1 MLVWGTCL
9 RNVVSQGRYLDLIQ
23 GMTPIKRGFFD
34 HLADTSLLTTNP
46 RAIMSFGGNLFGHPH
61 QTSLGMLNQLTIRN
75 YVLVDHLDISFAPG
89 LTGITG
95 ESGAGK
101 SILLGALGL
110 LMGERARTDSVRP
123 GAAKADVS
131 AEFGLRKDSALHQ
144 KLLADELIEVDDDCC
159 LVRRVISAEG
169 RSRAFIND
177 VPVTVNYLKE
187 ATEYLVDIQDQDQHQ
202 RLSDRHVQRN
212 MLDEYVQAKPLAEK
226 VGTLWRDWQSSA
238 REIERLQRAIAE
250 QEDRK
255 NLLNYQLEEFDAI
268 GIADGELATLET
280 EHKRLA
286 QAQGILAELSQVQT
300 SMENLDDL
308 RQATKVLE
316 GIDDSHS
323 ALDAGVETLNS
334 ALALI
339 DDASRDLRHY
349 ADQVIVDPQTLADTE
364 SRLEQLY
371 ELARKHKVQPERLAE
386 HAQRLRE
393 EFDAIASDRSSLEQL
408 TAQEQEQQRAF
419 AAQAEKLSSLR
430 KKKAASFQSAVGEQ
444 MHALGIKEGELSIV
458 FHAQQSEHGLEQIE
472 FHVRTNKRFD
482 AGPLNRIASGG
493 EQTRI
498 NLAIQIVAAQ
508 RSQLPCLILDE
519 ADVGVGGTTADT
531 VGRIL
536 RDLAERSQV
545 ICVTHAPQVAARSH
559 NHMCVVK
566 REAETDITALDPEQ
580 RVEELARMLAG
591 ADVTDKTRDYA
602 QTLLNEAHQGGK

>member
-1 MLVWGTCL
+1 M
-9 RNVVSQGRYLDLIQ
+9 
-23 GMTPIKRGFFD
+23 P
-34 HLADTSLLTTNP
+34 
-46 RAIMSFGGNLFGHPH
+46 FGVNLFTYPL
-61 QTSLGMLNQLTIRN
+61 QPSPLMLNQLTIRN
-75 YVLVDHLDISFAPG
+75 YVLVDHLDIGFAPG

-123 GAAKADVS
+123 GADKADVS
-131 AEFGLRKDSALHQ
+131 AEFALRKDSALHQ
-144 KLLADELIEVDDDCC
+144 KLLTDELIEADDDCC
-159 LVRRVISAEG
+159 LVRRVVSAEG
-169 RSRAFIND
+169 RSRAFINN

-187 ATEYLVDIQDQDQHQ
+187 ATEHLVDIQGQDQHQ
-202 RLSDRHVQRN
+202 RLSDRNVQRS
-212 MLDEYVQAKPLAEK
+212 MLDEYAEAKPLAEK
-226 VGTLWRDWQSSA
+226 VSTLWRDWQGSA
-238 REIERLQRAIAE
+238 AEIARLQSAIAE

-255 NLLNYQLEEFDAI
+255 NLLSYQIEEFDAVSLV
-268 GIADGELATLET
+268 DGELATLEI
-280 EHKRLA
+280 EHKRLS
-286 QAQGILAELSQVQT
+286 QAQSILAELAQVQA

-308 RQATKVLE
+308 RQASKMLE
-316 GIDDSHS
+316 GIDDNHS
-323 ALDAGVETLNS
+323 ALDAGAETLNS

-339 DDASRDLRHY
+339 DDANRDLRHY
-349 ADQVIVDPQTLADTE
+349 AEQVIVDPQTLADTE
-364 SRLEQLY
+364 ARLEQIY
-371 ELARKHKVQPERLAE
+371 DLARKHRVQPERLAE
-386 HAQRLRE
+386 HAQSLGK

-408 TAQEQEQQRAF
+408 TAQEAEQQRAF
-419 AAQAEKLSSLR
+419 EEQATKLSSLR
-430 KKKAASFQSAVGEQ
+430 TKKAKSFGSAVDEQ

-458 FHAQQSEHGLEQIE
+458 FHPQQSEHGLEQIE

-566 REAETDITALDPEQ
+566 REAETDITALNFEQ

-602 QTLLNEAHQGGK
+602 QTLLNEASTTAK

>member
-1 MLVWGTCL
+1 M
-9 RNVVSQGRYLDLIQ
+9 
-23 GMTPIKRGFFD
+23 P
-34 HLADTSLLTTNP
+34 
-46 RAIMSFGGNLFGHPH
+46 FGVNLFTYPL
-61 QTSLGMLNQLTIRN
+61 QPSPLMLNQLTIRN
-75 YVLVDHLDISFAPG
+75 YVLVDHLDIGFAPG

-101 SILLGALGL
+101 SILLGALSL

-123 GAAKADVS
+123 GADKADVS
-131 AEFGLRKDSALHQ
+131 AEFALRKDSALHQ
-144 KLLADELIEVDDDCC
+144 KLLTDELIEADDDCC
-159 LVRRVISAEG
+159 LVRRVVSAEG
-169 RSRAFIND
+169 RSRAFINN
-177 VPVTVNYLKE
+177 VPVTVNYLKQ
-187 ATEYLVDIQDQDQHQ
+187 ATEHLVDIQDQDQHQ
-202 RLSDRHVQRN
+202 RLSDRNVQRS
-212 MLDEYVQAKPLAEK
+212 MLDEYAEAKPLAEK
-226 VGTLWRDWQSSA
+226 VSTLWRDWQGSA
-238 REIERLQRAIAE
+238 AEIARLQSAIAE

-255 NLLNYQLEEFDAI
+255 NLLSYQIEEFDAVSLV
-268 GIADGELATLET
+268 DGELATLEI
-280 EHKRLA
+280 EHKRLS
-286 QAQGILAELSQVQT
+286 QAQSILAELAQVQA

-308 RQATKVLE
+308 RQASKMLE
-316 GIDDSHS
+316 GIDDNHS
-323 ALDAGVETLNS
+323 ALDAGAETLNS

-339 DDASRDLRHY
+339 DDANRDLRHY
-349 ADQVIVDPQTLADTE
+349 AEQVIVDPQTLADTE
-364 SRLEQLY
+364 ARLAQIY
-371 ELARKHKVQPERLAE
+371 DLARKHRVQPERLAE
-386 HAQRLRE
+386 HAQSMHK

-408 TAQEQEQQRAF
+408 TAQEAEQQRAF
-419 AAQAEKLSSLR
+419 EEQATKLSSLR
-430 KKKAASFQSAVGEQ
+430 TKKAKSFGSAVDKQ

-458 FHAQQSEHGLEQIE
+458 FHPLQSEHGLEQIE

-566 REAETDITALDPEQ
+566 RDAETDITALNFEQ

-602 QTLLNEAHQGGK
+602 QTLLNEASTAAK

>member
-1 MLVWGTCL
+1 M
-9 RNVVSQGRYLDLIQ
+9 
-23 GMTPIKRGFFD
+23 P
-34 HLADTSLLTTNP
+34 
-46 RAIMSFGGNLFGHPH
+46 FGVNLFTYPL
-61 QTSLGMLNQLTIRN
+61 QPSPLMLNQLTIRN
-75 YVLVDHLDISFAPG
+75 YVLVDHLDIGFAPG

-123 GAAKADVS
+123 GADKADVS
-131 AEFGLRKDSALHQ
+131 AEFALRKDSALHQ
-144 KLLADELIEVDDDCC
+144 KLLTDELIEADDDCC
-159 LVRRVISAEG
+159 LVRRVVSAEG
-169 RSRAFIND
+169 RSRAFINN

-187 ATEYLVDIQDQDQHQ
+187 ATEHLVDIQDQNQHQ
-202 RLSDRHVQRN
+202 RLSDRNVQRS
-212 MLDEYVQAKPLAEK
+212 MLDEYAEAKPLAEK
-226 VGTLWRDWQSSA
+226 VSTLWRDWQSSVA
-238 REIERLQRAIAE
+238 EVVRLQSAIAE

-255 NLLNYQLEEFDAI
+255 NLLSYQIEEFDAVSLV
-268 GIADGELATLET
+268 DGELATLEI
-280 EHKRLA
+280 EHKRLS
-286 QAQGILAELSQVQT
+286 QAQSILAELAQVQA

-308 RQATKVLE
+308 RQASKMLE
-316 GIDDSHS
+316 GIDDNHS
-323 ALDAGVETLNS
+323 ALDAGAETLNS

-339 DDASRDLRHY
+339 DDANRDLRHY
-349 ADQVIVDPQTLADTE
+349 AEQVIVDPQTLADTE
-364 SRLEQLY
+364 ARLEQIY
-371 ELARKHKVQPERLAE
+371 DLARKHRVQPERLAE
-386 HAQRLRE
+386 HAQYMRK

-408 TAQEQEQQRAF
+408 TAQEAEQQRAF
-419 AAQAEKLSSLR
+419 EEQATKLSSLR
-430 KKKAASFQSAVGEQ
+430 TKKAKSFGSAVDEQ

-458 FHAQQSEHGLEQIE
+458 FHPQQSEHGLEQIE

-566 REAETDITALDPEQ
+566 RDAETDITALNFEQ

-602 QTLLNEAHQGGK
+602 QTLLNEASTAAK

>member
-1 MLVWGTCL
+1 M
-9 RNVVSQGRYLDLIQ
+9 
-23 GMTPIKRGFFD
+23 P
-34 HLADTSLLTTNP
+34 
-46 RAIMSFGGNLFGHPH
+46 FGVNLFTYPL
-61 QTSLGMLNQLTIRN
+61 QPSPLMLNQLTIRN
-75 YVLVDHLDISFAPG
+75 YVLVDHLDIGFAPG

-123 GAAKADVS
+123 GADKADVS
-131 AEFGLRKDSALHQ
+131 AEFALRKDSALHQ
-144 KLLADELIEVDDDCC
+144 KLLTDELIEADDDCC
-159 LVRRVISAEG
+159 LVRRVVSAEG
-169 RSRAFIND
+169 RSRAFINN

-187 ATEYLVDIQDQDQHQ
+187 ATEHLVDIQDQDQHQ
-202 RLSDRHVQRN
+202 RLSDRNVQRS
-212 MLDEYVQAKPLAEK
+212 MLDEYAEAKPLAEK
-226 VGTLWRDWQSSA
+226 VSTLWRDWQSSVA
-238 REIERLQRAIAE
+238 EVVRLQSAIAE

-255 NLLNYQLEEFDAI
+255 NLLSYQIEEFDAVSLV
-268 GIADGELATLET
+268 DGELATLEI
-280 EHKRLA
+280 EHKRLS
-286 QAQGILAELSQVQT
+286 QAQSILAELAQVQA

-308 RQATKVLE
+308 RQASKVLE
-316 GIDDSHS
+316 GIDDNHS
-323 ALDAGVETLNS
+323 ALDTGVETLNS

-339 DDASRDLRHY
+339 DDANRDLRHY
-349 ADQVIVDPQTLADTE
+349 AEQVIVDPQTLADTE
-364 SRLEQLY
+364 ARLAQIY
-371 ELARKHKVQPERLAE
+371 DLARKHRVQPERLAE
-386 HAQRLRE
+386 HAQSMRK

-408 TAQEQEQQRAF
+408 TTQEAEQQRAF
-419 AAQAEKLSSLR
+419 EEQATKLSSLR
-430 KKKAASFQSAVGEQ
+430 TKKAKSFGSAVDKQ

-458 FHAQQSEHGLEQIE
+458 FHPLQSEHGLEQIE

-566 REAETDITALDPEQ
+566 RDAETDITALNFEQ

-602 QTLLNEAHQGGK
+602 QTLLNEASTAAK

>member
-1 MLVWGTCL
+1 M
-9 RNVVSQGRYLDLIQ
+9 
-23 GMTPIKRGFFD
+23 P
-34 HLADTSLLTTNP
+34 
-46 RAIMSFGGNLFGHPH
+46 FGVNLFTYPN
-61 QTSLGMLNQLTIRN
+61 QPSPLMLNQLTIRN
-75 YVLVDHLDISFAPG
+75 YVLVDHLDIGFAPG

-110 LMGERARTDSVRP
+110 LMGERARTDSIRP
-123 GAAKADVS
+123 GADKADVS
-131 AEFGLRKDSALHQ
+131 AEFALRKDSALHQ
-144 KLLADELIEVDDDCC
+144 KLLTDELIEADDDCC
-159 LVRRVISAEG
+159 LVRRVVSAEG
-169 RSRAFIND
+169 RSRAFINN

-187 ATEYLVDIQDQDQHQ
+187 ATEHLVDIQDQDQHQ
-202 RLSDRHVQRN
+202 RLSDRNVQRS
-212 MLDEYVQAKPLAEK
+212 MLDEYAEAKPLAGK
-226 VGTLWRDWQSSA
+226 VSTLWRDWQGSA
-238 REIERLQRAIAE
+238 AEIARLQSAIAE

-255 NLLNYQLEEFDAI
+255 NLLSYQIEEFDALSLV
-268 GIADGELATLET
+268 DGELATLEI
-280 EHKRLA
+280 EHKRLS
-286 QAQGILAELSQVQT
+286 QAQSILAELAQVQA

-308 RQATKVLE
+308 RQASKMLE
-316 GIDDSHS
+316 GIDDNHS
-323 ALDAGVETLNS
+323 ALDAGAETLNS

-339 DDASRDLRHY
+339 DDANRDLRHY
-349 ADQVIVDPQTLADTE
+349 AEQVIVDPQTLADTE
-364 SRLEQLY
+364 ARLEQIY
-371 ELARKHKVQPERLAE
+371 DLARKHRVQPERLAE
-386 HAQRLRE
+386 HAQSMRK

-408 TAQEQEQQRAF
+408 TAQEAEQQRAF
-419 AAQAEKLSSLR
+419 EEQATKLSSLR
-430 KKKAASFQSAVGEQ
+430 TKKAKSFGSAVDEQ

-458 FHAQQSEHGLEQIE
+458 FHPQQSEHGLEQIE

-559 NHMCVVK
+559 NHMCVAK
-566 REAETDITALDPEQ
+566 RDAETDITALNFEQ

-602 QTLLNEAHQGGK
+602 QTLLNEASTTAK

>member
-1 MLVWGTCL
+1 
-9 RNVVSQGRYLDLIQ
+9 
-23 GMTPIKRGFFD
+23 
-34 HLADTSLLTTNP
+34 
-46 RAIMSFGGNLFGHPH
+46 
-61 QTSLGMLNQLTIRN
+61 MLNQLTIRN

-123 GAAKADVS
+123 GAEKADVS

-144 KLLADELIEVDDDCC
+144 KLVVDELIEADDDCC
-159 LVRRVISAEG
+159 LVRRVVSAEG
-169 RSRAFIND
+169 RSRAFINS

-212 MLDEYVQAKPLAEK
+212 MLDEYAQAKPLAET

-238 REIERLQRAIAE
+238 QEIERLQRAIAE

-255 NLLNYQLEEFDAI
+255 NLLSYQLEEFDAI
-268 GIADGELATLET
+268 GITDGELASLET
-280 EHKRLA
+280 EHKRLS
-286 QAQGILAELSQVQT
+286 QAQSILAELGQVQA
-300 SMENLDDL
+300 SMESLDNL
-308 RQATKVLE
+308 RQATRILE
-316 GIDDSHS
+316 SIDDNHA

-334 ALALI
+334 AVALI

-364 SRLEQLY
+364 TRLEHLY
-371 ELARKHKVQPERLAE
+371 ELARKHKVQPDRLAE
-386 HAQRLRE
+386 HAQRLSE

-408 TAQEQEQQRAF
+408 MTQEQEQQHAF
-419 AAQAEKLSSLR
+419 SAQAKKLSGLR
-430 KKKAASFQSAVGEQ
+430 KKKAASFQTAVGER

-458 FHAQQSEHGLEQIE
+458 FHPHESEHGLEQIE

-545 ICVTHAPQVAARSH
+545 ICVTHAPQVAARAH

-566 REAETDITALDPEQ
+566 REAETDIAALNPEQ

-591 ADVTDKTRDYA
+591 ADVTEKTRDYA
-602 QTLLNEAHQGGK
+602 QTLLNEAHQAAK

>member
-1 MLVWGTCL
+1 M
-9 RNVVSQGRYLDLIQ
+9 
-23 GMTPIKRGFFD
+23 P
-34 HLADTSLLTTNP
+34 
-46 RAIMSFGGNLFGHPH
+46 FGVNLFTYPL
-61 QTSLGMLNQLTIRN
+61 QPSPLMLNQLTIRN
-75 YVLVDHLDISFAPG
+75 YVLVDHLDIGFAPG

-123 GAAKADVS
+123 GADKADVS
-131 AEFGLRKDSALHQ
+131 AEFALRKDSALHQ
-144 KLLADELIEVDDDCC
+144 KLLTDELIEADDDCC
-159 LVRRVISAEG
+159 LVRRVVSAEG
-169 RSRAFIND
+169 RSRAFINN

-187 ATEYLVDIQDQDQHQ
+187 ATEHLVDIQDQNQHQ
-202 RLSDRHVQRN
+202 RLSDRNVQRS
-212 MLDEYVQAKPLAEK
+212 MLDEYAEAKPLAEK
-226 VGTLWRDWQSSA
+226 VSTLWRDWQSSVA
-238 REIERLQRAIAE
+238 EIVRLQSAIAE

-255 NLLNYQLEEFDAI
+255 NLLSYQIEEFDAVSLV
-268 GIADGELATLET
+268 DGELATLEI
-280 EHKRLA
+280 EHKRLS
-286 QAQGILAELSQVQT
+286 QAQSILAELAQVQA

-308 RQATKVLE
+308 RQASKMLE
-316 GIDDSHS
+316 GIDDNHS
-323 ALDAGVETLNS
+323 ALDAGAETLNS

-339 DDASRDLRHY
+339 DDANRDLRHY
-349 ADQVIVDPQTLADTE
+349 AEQVIVDPQTLADTE
-364 SRLEQLY
+364 ARLEQIY
-371 ELARKHKVQPERLAE
+371 DLARKHRVQPERLAE
-386 HAQRLRE
+386 HAQSMHK

-408 TAQEQEQQRAF
+408 TAQEAEQQRAF
-419 AAQAEKLSSLR
+419 EEQATKLSSLR
-430 KKKAASFQSAVGEQ
+430 TKKAKSFGSAVDEQ

-458 FHAQQSEHGLEQIE
+458 FHPQQSEHGLEQIE

-566 REAETDITALDPEQ
+566 RDAETDITALNFEQ

-602 QTLLNEAHQGGK
+602 QTLLNEASTAAK